1 MSAADIK
8 LQIIKLLDNQ
18 PVEVLKHWFDMLQ
31 ATENSNSNNLK
42 EIELGY
48 KAMAEDSERE
58 TEAFEWIENTLN
70 STKL

>member
-31 ATENSNSNNLK
+31 ATENSNSKKLK

-48 KAMAEDSERE
+48 KAMAQDAERE
-58 TEAFEWIENTLN
+58 TEALEWIENTLN
-70 STKL
+70 ATEL